1 MTDVVCEPG
10 RPVSASVSAVRTKCF
25 KVKIL
30 GIFRKCTKTSVDGRK
45 GEEWRTAGLFLTTSA
60 SLEPCPPA
68 LPPPGLPASAG
79 ELQGQGFPRLSP
91 RDTRAPLPP
100 PCPLRCL
107 EEQALGQAWGP
118 AAEAG
123 RQISASPSGSRTGY
137 ESAHEDE
144 LGWSELV
151 EDELFSTREQSVKI
165 IEIWTSN
172 WKAHLREQFRTSE
185 QYRVIVQLSLVHPYY
200 RRSYFGQV

>member
-1 MTDVVCEPG
+1 MCEPG
-10 RPVSASVSAVRTKCF
+10 HPVSASVSAVRTKCF

-107 EEQALGQAWGP
+107 EEQALGQAWG
-118 AAEAG
+118 
-123 RQISASPSGSRTGY
+123 
-137 ESAHEDE
+137 
-144 LGWSELV
+144 
-151 EDELFSTREQSVKI
+151 
-165 IEIWTSN
+165 TS
-172 WKAHLREQFRTSE
+172 
-185 QYRVIVQLSLVHPYY
+185 
-200 RRSYFGQV
+200 RRSRQADKRVSLWKPHGLRKRSRGRIRVVRAGGRRAIFYPGAIC